1 MQTWEL
7 MWSHRGLLAAGFY
20 NTILLFIIITPIAFA
35 LGATLAYLIDRH
47 RTARLLIVPYISVLR
62 MLPIIL
68 VCYIFYFGLPAL
80 GIGVSAWTVG
90 IVAMSLSH
98 SAYIAEIL
106 RGARMILPAGSVEAG
121 VAIGM
126 SPVRLYL
133 RIVLPQLL
141 LKNNAVLGNQIIVLL
156 KETSFLSM
164 ITIME
169 MTATANSISSRFL
182 VSIEPFLII
191 FAGYW
196 LISLLIDYA
205 MTFAG
210 KYAARRGMEN
220 A

>member
-1 MQTWEL
+1 MQNWNL
-7 MWSHRGLLAAGFY
+7 MWDHRGLLATGFY
-20 NTILLFIIITPIAFA
+20 NTILLFVIITPIAFA
-35 LGATLAYLIDRH
+35 LGVTLSYLIDRY
-47 RTARLLIVPYISVLR
+47 RAMRLLVVPYISVMR

-80 GIGVSAWTVG
+80 GVRVSAWTVG

-106 RGARMILPAGSVEAG
+106 RGARAILPAGSVEAG
-121 VAIGM
+121 IAIGL
-126 SPVRLYL
+126 SPIKLYL

-141 LKNNAVLGNQIIVLL
+141 LKNNTVLGNQIVVLL

-169 MTATANSISSRFL
+169 MTATANSISSRYL
-182 VSIEPFLII
+182 ISIEPFLII
-191 FAGYW
+191 FACYW
-196 LISLLIDYA
+196 LISLLIDYS
-205 MTFAG
+205 MTYAG
-210 KYAARRGMEN
+210 RYAARRGMEN